1 MNRDKRTP
9 SSPSVISAILG
20 RLKNDYMEKPTD
32 SRMPNPRDGSSR
44 NKKPLKEAKFRIWRV
59 ALALAGVATAV
70 GLFIGTEFISS
81 LNLKASET
89 GLDQIVSWSPSDNT
103 LILDRNGNIISEEFY
118 TFHKYIPYEEIPKFL
133 IESLIAIE
141 DRRFFSHSGYD
152 PKGILRAASSYV
164 LKNSKL
170 NQGASTITQQVV
182 RQFTLSKEK
191 TISRKVKEVYL
202 AYQLEKKISKE
213 KILEIY
219 LNHLFLGNGSYG
231 VGSAAKR
238 YFDKELGQL
247 SKAEL
252 ALIAGLF
259 QSPSAFNPEKN
270 LRGALVRQKQVLTAL
285 VDSGKID
292 LEEKQS
298 IEEMEIQIVP
308 WNGLKVGANR
318 WFSNFVVNEAKRLL
332 KTSHLK
338 NQGYVIKTTL
348 DPHLQE
354 KALQAVQ
361 DQDAALKIAS
371 RSAFGDSHP
380 NKQLEAAFLVI
391 NPENGEIQAMIGS
404 RNEESDFNRTTQ
416 SMRSPGSLFKPI
428 IYSLALESG
437 FKWSDVFYVS
447 PISVSGDYR
456 PRNSSSDYLSE
467 TTMLRSFYRSMNAPT
482 IEIAE
487 KLGMERI
494 IAHANALGISSP
506 IKREFGSALGQSE
519 VNMLELGRVYS
530 TFANGGTNIEPI
542 AITKISDRNGATLY
556 EAPTLELRSNKA
568 ISLENSFQ
576 ITQAFKKVLQVGTA
590 SRASKFSDFAGGKTG
605 TTNDSKDN
613 WFAGLTGSSVAI
625 SWVGADEP
633 TAIPGDAQ
641 GATLALPIWMSFM
654 EITPELNTPLLKE
667 PPPRMYSLFVHPEFG
682 NISKNG
688 IEMWF
693 RENDK
698 PDVNREDLESLSR
711 GDGFA
716 RGVGYK

>member
-1 MNRDKRTP
+1 MNKDKKTTP
-9 SSPSVISAILG
+9 SPSVISAILG
-20 RLKNDYMEKPTD
+20 RLKNDYMEKPPD
-32 SRMPNPRDGSSR
+32 SRSYNSRHGSSR
-44 NKKPLKEAKFRIWRV
+44 NEKPGKKTSFRIWRV
-59 ALALAGVATAV
+59 ALTLAGIAAAV
-70 GLFIGTEFISS
+70 GLFIGNEFVSS
-81 LNLKASET
+81 LNLEASEA
-89 GLDQIVSWSPSDNT
+89 GLDQIVTWSPSDNT

-118 TFHKYIPYEEIPKFL
+118 TFHKYIPYEEMPKFL
-133 IESLIAIE
+133 IDSLVAIE
-141 DRRFFSHSGYD
+141 DRRFFSHKGYD

-191 TISRKVKEVYL
+191 TIARKVKEVYL
-202 AYQLEKKISKE
+202 AYQLEKRISKE

-247 SKAEL
+247 NKAEL

-270 LRGALVRQKQVLTAL
+270 LRGALVRQKQVLNAL
-285 VDSGKID
+285 VNSGKLD
-292 LEEKQS
+292 LEDKRS
-298 IEEMEIQIVP
+298 IEEIEIQIVP

-354 KALQAVQ
+354 NALQAVQ

-371 RSAFGDSHP
+371 RAAFGDSNP
-380 NKQLEAAFLVI
+380 NKQLEAAFLVV

-404 RNEESDFNRTTQ
+404 RNAESDFNRTIQ

-447 PISVSGDYR
+447 PINVSGDYR
-456 PRNSSSDYLSE
+456 PRNISSDYLSE
-467 TTMLRSFYRSMNAPT
+467 TTMLRAFYRSMNAPT
-482 IEIAE
+482 IEISE

-494 IAHANALGISSP
+494 IAHANSLGISSP

-519 VNMLELGRVYS
+519 VNMLELARVYS

-542 AITKISDRNGATLY
+542 AISKISDRSGATLY
-556 EAPTLELRSNKA
+556 EAPPVEMRSTKS

-576 ITQAFKKVLQVGTA
+576 IAQAFKKVLQIGTA

-641 GATLALPIWMSFM
+641 GATLALPIWISFM
-654 EITPELNTPLLKE
+654 ELTPELNSPLLKE
-667 PPPRMYSLFVHPEFG
+667 PPRGMYSLFVHPEFG

-711 GDGFA
+711 SDGFA